1 MAAQVQKK
9 QKRSIRT
16 YSQKPADVTRAWFIV
31 DASELSL
38 GRLSSVVAQKLSGKG
53 KVTYTPHVDGGDNII
68 VINAA
73 KLKVTGAKL
82 NAKKYYNYSG
92 YPGGLREQTLAQVL
106 EKDPAKAIQNAVY
119 GMLPKNKLRP
129 AMMQRLRI
137 FKTEDHKHVAQNPEP
152 LNLSPATKS
161 NNKKEKEAK

>member
-16 YSQKPADVTRAWFIV
+16 YSQKPAEVTRDWFLV
-31 DASELSL
+31 DASEITL
-38 GRLSSVVAQKLSGKG
+38 GRLSTVIAKALSGKG
-53 KVTYTPHVDGGDNII
+53 KVTYTPHVDGGDNVI

-73 KLKVTGAKL
+73 NLKVTGAKL
-82 NAKKYYNYSG
+82 QDKMYYNYSG
-92 YPGGLREQTLAQVL
+92 YPGGLRERTLAEVM

-129 AMMQRLRI
+129 AMMERLRV
-137 FKTEDHKHVAQNPEP
+137 FKTEEHKHTAQNPTK
-152 LNLSPATKS
+152 LNLAKDRSKE
-161 NNKKEKEAK
+161 NK

>member
-16 YSQKPADVTRAWFIV
+16 YSQKPADVTRDWYIV

-38 GRLSSVVAQKLSGKG
+38 GRLSAIIAQTLSGKN
-53 KVTYTPHVDGGDNII
+53 KVTYTPHVDGGDNVV

-73 KLKVTGAKL
+73 KLKVTGTKL
-82 NAKKYYNYSG
+82 KSKKYYNYSG
-92 YPGGLREQTLAQVL
+92 YPGGLRERSLAEII
-106 EKDPAKAIQNAVY
+106 EKDPAKAIQSAVY

-129 AMMQRLRI
+129 VMMQRLRI
-137 FKTEDHKHVAQNPEP
+137 FKTEEHKHVAQNPQP
-152 LNLSPATKS
+152 LSLSSAIKS
-161 NNKKEKEAK
+161 NNKKETK

>member
-16 YSQKPADVTRAWFIV
+16 FVQKPADVTRDWYVI
-31 DASELSL
+31 DASEASL
-38 GRLSSVVAQKLSGKG
+38 GRTAGVIALALSGKR
-53 KVTYTPHVDGGDNII
+53 KVTYTPHVDGGDHVI

-82 NAKKYYNYSG
+82 KDKMYYHYSG
-92 YPGGLREQTLAQVL
+92 FPGGLKEQTLEQVIA
-106 EKDPAKAIQNAVY
+106 KNPAKAIEDAVY

-129 AMMQRLRI
+129 DMMQRLRVYPGA
-137 FKTEDHKHVAQNPEP
+137 EHKQNAQTP
-152 LNLSPATKS
+152 
-161 NNKKEKEAK
+161 KKLEVK

>member
-16 YSQKPADVTRAWFIV
+16 YSQKPAEVTRDWFVV

-38 GRLSSVVAQKLSGKG
+38 GRLSTVIAQALSGKS
-53 KVTYTPHVDGGDNII
+53 KVTYTPHVDGGDHVV

-82 NAKKYYNYSG
+82 KDKKYYNYSG

-106 EKDPAKAIQNAVY
+106 ERDPAKAIQNAVY

-137 FKTEDHKHVAQNPEP
+137 FKTEEHKHVAQNPKQ
-152 LNLSPATKS
+152 LNLSFAIKS
-161 NNKKEKEAK
+161 NNKKETK

>member
-1 MAAQVQKK
+1 MGAQVQKK

-16 YSQKPADVTRAWFIV
+16 YSQKPAEVSRDWFLV

-38 GRLSSVVAQKLSGKG
+38 GRLSTIVAKTLSGKG
-53 KVTYTPHVDGGDNII
+53 KVTYTPHVDGGDNVI

-73 KLKVTGAKL
+73 KLKVTGSKL
-82 NAKKYYNYSG
+82 QTKRYYNYSG

-106 EKDPAKAIQNAVY
+106 QKNPFKAIQNAVY

-137 FKTEDHKHVAQNPEP
+137 FSGEEHKHTAQNPQP
-152 LNLSPATKS
+152 LNLSSATKKE
-161 NNKKEKEAK
+161 NK